1 MLRLHK
7 LKQRLRK
14 AHRINLKI
22 ISTLVPTVRGGN
34 AYRIIFKTRS
44 AFPRRSVGTCKN
56 NEYTGNPQRYI
67 LHQRAISLMIT
78 PTAPPLADEPSLVD
92 LLQTLW
98 FRRRLLF
105 STALF
110 IIAVGVTVVFH
121 IVPRYTASS
130 GMMIGVPKT
139 DQVYIEQVMEAG
151 FESGTAIASEVEVLC
166 SGACRETD

>member
-1 MLRLHK
+1 
-7 LKQRLRK
+7 
-14 AHRINLKI
+14 
-22 ISTLVPTVRGGN
+22 
-34 AYRIIFKTRS
+34 
-44 AFPRRSVGTCKN
+44 
-56 NEYTGNPQRYI
+56 
-67 LHQRAISLMIT
+67 MIT